1 MTKKILTGAVAALAL
16 TASLAVSSGSAQ
28 AGHRGL
34 GIGLGVAAGVVA
46 GAAIASNSYYAPG
59 YYGYGYR
66 CRYVERVNRW
76 GYLRT
81 VKVCDV
87 PY

>member
-1 MTKKILTGAVAALAL
+1 MTKKILTGALAALAL
-16 TASLAVSSGSAQ
+16 TATLAASANDAQ
-28 AGHRGL
+28 ARPRWGFL
-34 GIGLGVAAGVVA
+34 GLGVAAGVVA
-46 GAAIASNSYYAPG
+46 GAAIASNAYYAPG

-76 GYLRT
+76 GYVRT